1 MELGAPP
8 LCSFLLWNL
17 LQFVICVSQCFTT
30 PCRSWQSGAVVAS
43 TLPCNDLSL
52 IALICVFTHS
62 LENEK
67 SRQLHGGEE
76 LRCEP
81 QARGRG
87 RRAAEHLL
95 SAAPGSGC
103 VRG

>member
-1 MELGAPP
+1 M
-8 LCSFLLWNL
+8 
-17 LQFVICVSQCFTT
+17 
-30 PCRSWQSGAVVAS
+30 
-43 TLPCNDLSL
+43 PCNDLSL
-52 IALICVFTHS
+52 IALIGVFMHS

-67 SRQLHGGEE
+67 SRQLHGGKE

-87 RRAAEHLL
+87 RHAAENLL
-95 SAAPGSGC
+95 SAAPGSGG